1 MRVSK
6 DTFLVEVQDQF
17 QRPNIAGFDFIDTDY
32 NPKLLAT
39 KIGKIHTLPITLT
52 TSDAVPHNIKLEVGD
67 TVVFNHMVCQDKN
80 KFQENIFFCD
90 YFNIYAL
97 ILDDKVFPLEEVFF
111 AEPII
116 ENGVDIG
123 CFHVEDKV
131 SDKIAKV
138 FEVSKVC
145 AESGIQKGDIIFFT
159 KNADY
164 PIEIAGKEL
173 YKMHLRNVIGIERDG
188 KLTCFRNKLLVK
200 NVTELGKVGDIQR
213 IYAHNS
219 LQEGIVV
226 NSGNVPDLIVGEKV
240 TYFEA
245 IATAITWKGESYSF
259 IQEENIKWKQ

>member
-1 MRVSK
+1 
-6 DTFLVEVQDQF
+6 DQF

-164 PIEIAGKEL
+164 PIE
-173 YKMHLRNVIGIERDG
+173 RDG

-245 IATAITWKGESYSF
+245 IATAIPWKGES
-259 IQEENIKWKQ
+259 